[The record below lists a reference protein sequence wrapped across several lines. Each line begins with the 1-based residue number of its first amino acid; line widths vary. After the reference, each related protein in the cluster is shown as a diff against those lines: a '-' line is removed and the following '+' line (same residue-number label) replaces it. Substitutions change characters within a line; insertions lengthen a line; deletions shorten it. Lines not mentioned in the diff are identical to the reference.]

1 MHTII
6 YKCGTEGHSLTV
18 GFEDLRCTE
27 ALGIWNWNMW
37 PSASGEGPW
46 SQVDPTPH

>member
-1 MHTII
+1 MHTIV

-18 GFEDLRCTE
+18 GFEDLRCAE

-46 SQVDPTPH
+46 SQVGPH